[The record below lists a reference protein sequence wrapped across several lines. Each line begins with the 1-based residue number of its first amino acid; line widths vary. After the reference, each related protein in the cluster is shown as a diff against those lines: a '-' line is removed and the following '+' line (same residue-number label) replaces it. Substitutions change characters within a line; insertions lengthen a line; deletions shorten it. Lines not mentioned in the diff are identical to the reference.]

1 MVVKATLTVQIS
13 QQLTGSVLS
22 NGGFELLSGYADG
35 WSLPASDLARFE
47 IQTST
52 NLSQGWSTLAASPG
66 ILQRPVAGC
75 HSRPGLFPDAVS
87 ARGGTLIFARQ
98 KTS

>member
-1 MVVKATLTVQIS
+1 VVVKATLTVQIP
-13 QQLTGSVLS
+13 QQFTGLVLS

-66 ILQRPVAGC
+66 ILNGQLRVVI
-75 HSRPGLFPDAVS
+75 PGPASFPTRFLRVVEH
-87 ARGGTLIFARQ
+87 
-98 KTS
+98 

>member
-1 MVVKATLTVQIS
+1 MRHPTLVHQIDARPVKTTLTVQIP

-52 NLSQGWSTLAASPG
+52 NLSQGWSMLAAS
-66 ILQRPVAGC
+66 
-75 HSRPGLFPDAVS
+75 PGLFPDAVS

>member
-1 MVVKATLTVQIS
+1 
-13 QQLTGSVLS
+13 
-22 NGGFELLSGYADG
+22 
-35 WSLPASDLARFE
+35 LPASDLARFE

-66 ILQRPVAGC
+66 
-75 HSRPGLFPDAVS
+75 LFPDAVS

>member
-1 MVVKATLTVQIS
+1 MFVRPVVVKATLTVQIS

-66 ILQRPVAGC
+66 
-75 HSRPGLFPDAVS
+75 LFPDAVS